1 MKLKKQSTNW
11 NLWEKCFKFIFINSY
26 LRDLVRRV
34 KLGQSLFDILNREQ
48 EDKVSFFLKF
58 LIIIFK

>member
-48 EDKVSFFLKF
+48 EDKVSFFF
-58 LIIIFK
+58 